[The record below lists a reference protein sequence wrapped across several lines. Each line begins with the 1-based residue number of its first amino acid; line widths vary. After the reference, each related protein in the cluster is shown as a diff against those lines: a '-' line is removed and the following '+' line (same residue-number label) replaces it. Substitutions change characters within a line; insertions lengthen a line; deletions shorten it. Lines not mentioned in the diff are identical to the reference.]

1 MRYLLR
7 LTAGSALAAFGICTL
22 LSHLLLSGWE
32 HSAAAGEDAVARGV
46 LLLTIFLPAF
56 AITSICATTAFAIL
70 MTGRTGPPLVQ
81 KIFVALLGAA
91 IGVVLIMVGGDP
103 VVLLLP
109 RTVPAWVFHG
119 IGLIVAALAL
129 VAGLL
134 TIIRLR
140 RTAASAPAPAGIARE

>member
-1 MRYLLR
+1 
-7 LTAGSALAAFGICTL
+7 
-22 LSHLLLSGWE
+22 
-32 HSAAAGEDAVARGV
+32 
-46 LLLTIFLPAF
+46 
-56 AITSICATTAFAIL
+56 